1 MSGNYTQELWKA
13 IEDRYERILEHPFL
27 KELKE
32 GTLSKEVFAFY
43 IGQDSLYL
51 QRFGRALALLGA
63 RSDDSQHL
71 LEFAR
76 FAASGVEV
84 ERSMHEDLAQ
94 RFSVDARP
102 KEMSPTCR
110 NYTSFLLSTCA
121 LQDRAEGVAAVLPC
135 FWIYREVGRHIH
147 ARAVPDNPYQEW
159 IDMYVS
165 EEFDELVHKALGIT
179 DELAEDA
186 SPTLKKRME
195 AAFVQGTRFEWMF
208 WDSAYRLEEWP
219 ID

>member
-1 MSGNYTQELWKA
+1 MKQGISTELWEA
-13 IEDRYERILEHPFL
+13 IEDRYQRILEHPFIEGL
-27 KELKE
+27 KA

-51 QRFGRALALLGA
+51 QQFGRALALLGA

-71 LEFAR
+71 LEFSR
-76 FAASGVEV
+76 FAANGVEV
-84 ERSMHEDLAQ
+84 ERSMHEDLAK
-94 RFSVDARP
+94 RFAVDAKP
-102 KEMSPTCR
+102 SEMSPTCR

-135 FWIYREVGRHIH
+135 FWIYREVGKHIH
-147 ARAVPDNPYQEW
+147 REAAEANPYQEW

-165 EEFDELVHKALGIT
+165 EEFDELVQKAISIADQLAT
-179 DELAEDA
+179 EASSELRG
-186 SPTLKKRME
+186 RMKM
-195 AAFVQGTRFEWMF
+195 AFVQGARYEWMF

-219 ID
+219 V